1 MASSTLRKFSHL
13 ELQLST
19 TSLPTLLPVSLST
32 SYHYIDVL
40 RAIEA
45 LEVGQGAAIQEV
57 LPQLA
62 EAMVSQIRRAPLF
75 SQAFH
80 DKRLISIQARSLK
93 TKSKSDI
100 LLSKCR
106 MTNQML
112 QPLQP
117 EAQQEAEKDKILQVA
132 SAEDRLHKEDLE
144 YKQ

>member
-1 MASSTLRKFSHL
+1 
-13 ELQLST
+13 
-19 TSLPTLLPVSLST
+19 
-32 SYHYIDVL
+32 VL

-45 LEVGQGAAIQEV
+45 LEVGQGEAIQEG

-62 EAMVSQIRRAPLF
+62 EATVSQIRRAPPF
-75 SQAFH
+75 TQACH
-80 DKRLISIQARSLK
+80 DKRLITIWARSST

-106 MTNQML
+106 KKNQRL
-112 QPLQP
+112 QPLQLLP
-117 EAQQEAEKDKILQVA
+117 GRPKEAEKDKILQVA